1 MPTYVCSVPAG
12 SLTITQKTAVAEAIA
27 RIHNEATG
35 APQFLVQVIIDENQ
49 SRDRFL
55 GGQLTTNHI
64 WIRGDIRAGRTEEQR
79 KKLMLNMV
87 RDVSQITGVNE
98 DSIWVYLCNL
108 EPTDMVEYGQVLPAP
123 GGEQAWFAQLPQP
136 LKDYLARLGTNK
148 QNFSLP

>member
-12 SLTITQKTAVAEAIA
+12 SLTITQKTAIAEAIA

-79 KKLMLNMV
+79 KKLMLNIV
-87 RDVSQITGVNE
+87 RDVSQITGVDE

-123 GGEQAWFAQLPQP
+123 GDEQAWFAQLPQP

-148 QNFSLP
+148 QNFSL

>member
-12 SLTITQKTAVAEAIA
+12 SLTIAQKTAIAEAIA
-27 RIHNEATG
+27 TIHNEATG

-79 KKLMLNMV
+79 KKLMLNIV

-123 GGEQAWFAQLPQP
+123 GDEQAWFAQLPQP

-148 QNFSLP
+148 QNFSL

>member
-12 SLTITQKTAVAEAIA
+12 SLTITRKTAIAEAIA

-49 SRDRFL
+49 SVDRFL

-79 KKLMLNMV
+79 KKLMLHIV
-87 RDVSQITGVNE
+87 RNVSQITGVNE

-108 EPTDMVEYGQVLPAP
+108 EPTDMVESGQVLPAP
-123 GGEQAWFAQLPQP
+123 GDEQAWFAQLPQP

-148 QNFSLP
+148 KSFSL

>member
-12 SLTITQKTAVAEAIA
+12 SLTITQKTAIAEAIA

-79 KKLMLNMV
+79 KKLMLHIV

-123 GGEQAWFAQLPQP
+123 GDEQAWFAKLPQP
-136 LKDYLARLGTNK
+136 LKDYLARLGTIK
-148 QNFSLP
+148 KNFSL

>member
-49 SRDRFL
+49 SVDRFL

-64 WIRGDIRAGRTEEQR
+64 WIRGDIRAGRTVEQK
-79 KKLMLNMV
+79 KKLMLHIV

-123 GGEQAWFAQLPQP
+123 GDEQAWFAQLPQP

-148 QNFSLP
+148 KNFSL

>member
-12 SLTITQKTAVAEAIA
+12 SLTITQKTAIAETIA

-49 SRDRFL
+49 SVDRFL

-79 KKLMLNMV
+79 KKLLLNIV

-123 GGEQAWFAQLPQP
+123 GDEQAWFSQLPQP

-148 QNFSLP
+148 QNFSL

>member
-12 SLTITQKTAVAEAIA
+12 SLTISQKTAVAEAIA

-79 KKLMLNMV
+79 KKLMLNIV

-123 GGEQAWFAQLPQP
+123 GDEQAWFAQLPQP

-148 QNFSLP
+148 PNFSL

>member
-12 SLTITQKTAVAEAIA
+12 SLTISQKTGVAEAIA

-79 KKLMLNMV
+79 KKLMLNIV

-123 GGEQAWFAQLPQP
+123 GDEQAWFAQLPQP

-148 QNFSLP
+148 QNFSL

>member
-79 KKLMLNMV
+79 KKLMLNIV

-123 GGEQAWFAQLPQP
+123 GDEQAWFAQLPQP

-148 QNFSLP
+148 QNFSL

>member
-12 SLTITQKTAVAEAIA
+12 SLTISQKTAVAEAIA

-79 KKLMLNMV
+79 KKLMLNIV

-123 GGEQAWFAQLPQP
+123 GDEQAWFAQLPQP

-148 QNFSLP
+148 QNFSL